1 MKKFS
6 INIVKIFFII
16 FVFTAAAKEN
26 PSTKDVTKKI
36 LEGALSHWFSNSR
49 DRGPEC
55 RKAKTKVATA
65 KPPVAIIAEA
75 VIEGATAADT
85 VLTINPST

>member
-1 MKKFS
+1 M
-6 INIVKIFFII
+6 KIFVII
-16 FVFTAAAKEN
+16 FVLPAAAKEKT
-26 PSTKDVTKKI
+26 STKDVTKKI

-55 RKAKTKVATA
+55 RKLKIKVATA
-65 KPPVAIIAEA
+65 EPVAIIAEA

-85 VLTINPST
+85 VLTIKTST

>member
-1 MKKFS
+1 MKKFP
-6 INIVKIFFII
+6 INKVKIFII

-36 LEGALSHWFSNSR
+36 IEDALSHWFSNSR

>member
-1 MKKFS
+1 MT
-6 INIVKIFFII
+6 IFFII
-16 FVFTAAAKEN
+16 FVLPAAAKEN
-26 PSTKDVTKKI
+26 PSIKDVTKKI

-55 RKAKTKVATA
+55 RKAKIKVATA
-65 KPPVAIIAEA
+65 EPVAIIAEA

-85 VLTINPST
+85 ALTINPST